1 MQFNMKKLD
10 YSNTALMDFPYRPT
24 ELSPIKKH
32 ITLQP
37 IPKIDITNC
46 ITKCRELEATLR
58 MAIVEVECPVCY
70 EVLGDKGYVIPTCGH
85 KTCVGC
91 FVNNITHNK
100 HTGDCCVLCRKK
112 YA

>member
-1 MQFNMKKLD
+1 MQKYR
-10 YSNTALMDFPYRPT
+10 YSNPVFTDLPYRPL

-32 ITLQP
+32 LTLQP
-37 IPKIDITNC
+37 VPKIDITNC
-46 ITKCRELEATLR
+46 IAKCRELESTLR

-85 KTCVGC
+85 KTCIGC